1 MVGVAIR
8 VFYRLNMVALCTYVQ
23 AIRCRRCR
31 TQAVAPWSLV
41 MQASNV
47 VVAEEEDIR
56 SCGAGAK
63 TSRFAVELYLCL
75 TPMVVDQKAELHML

>member
-1 MVGVAIR
+1 
-8 VFYRLNMVALCTYVQ
+8 
-23 AIRCRRCR
+23 
-31 TQAVAPWSLV
+31 

-47 VVAEEEDIR
+47 VVVEEEAIR
-56 SCGAGAK
+56 SYGAGAK